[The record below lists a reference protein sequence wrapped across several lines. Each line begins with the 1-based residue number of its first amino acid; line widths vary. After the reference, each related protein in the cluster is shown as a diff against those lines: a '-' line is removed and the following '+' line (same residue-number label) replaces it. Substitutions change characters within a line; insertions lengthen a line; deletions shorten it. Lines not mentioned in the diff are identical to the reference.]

1 MQLPLDKF
9 WQYVEMHEGPID
21 EILVDNA
28 TFSMHSNPEHLKDNG
43 VFCNYNEVSSPHS
56 PPMPYGHARGTT
68 NLDIGLYN
76 VVQVDNFEYIRNDE
90 RKQWNIHILLKN
102 MCNILKNL
110 DNEKPMDHNVLISAC
125 ALSTIMADKFQSSLK
140 V

>member
-1 MQLPLDKF
+1 
-9 WQYVEMHEGPID
+9 
-21 EILVDNA
+21 
-28 TFSMHSNPEHLKDNG
+28 
-43 VFCNYNEVSSPHS
+43 
-56 PPMPYGHARGTT
+56 MPYGHARGTT

-76 VVQVDNFEYIRNDE
+76 IVQVDNFEYIRNDE
-90 RKQWNIHILLKN
+90 RKQWNIRILLKN

-125 ALSTIMADKFQSSLK
+125 ALSTIMADKFQLPLK